1 MSEPVKKAIVIG
13 GSAGSVKV
21 IFNMLKS
28 IPQNFPVPIIIAL
41 HRPDQE
47 SSQMGSL
54 FKDISKVAFD
64 EPNRKTPIKN
74 NHIYLAPA
82 GKHIVVETDFSINI
96 DTSPLVQYSRPS
108 IDVLFLSAAEVYKR
122 NLLGIILTGSNEDGS
137 LGLQN
142 IKKNGGLVVIQDPKD
157 ASISRMPEAAL
168 AKVSPDM
175 VLTKEQIFELLKNI
189 SEAEKFNV
197 KREGFNIRQIEVKS
211 T

>member
-1 MSEPVKKAIVIG
+1 MSNPVKKAIVIG

-28 IPQNFPVPIIIAL
+28 IPKNFPIPIIIAL

-54 FKDISKVAFD
+54 FKDISKVPFD
-64 EPNRKTPIKN
+64 EAHGKTTIKN

-108 IDVLFLSAAEVYKR
+108 IDVLFLSAAEVYKK
-122 NLLGIILTGSNEDGS
+122 NLIGIILTGSNEDGT

-142 IKKNGGLVVIQDPKD
+142 IQKNHGITIVQHPKD
-157 ASISRMPEAAL
+157 ASISRMPEVAL
-168 AKVSPDM
+168 AKVKPDL
-175 VLTKEQIFELLKNI
+175 VLTKEQIFDFLKNI
-189 SEAEKFNV
+189 SEVEKYNSQ
-197 KREGFNIRQIEVKS
+197 REGFNIRQIQVKP